1 MKLLKI
7 FLAEIVS
14 FYVLMVIGTLAVIFI
29 LNKFGVVDLVGHP
42 VNVITFIALACL
54 VFFVFGS
61 NTIASNS
68 SWVKNI
74 PMSRVKLFVVGSSLN
89 IVNLMLMLSSFL
101 ILISATLWDYLH
113 MSDGRFFLFSNHFY
127 GVFLRVTDVDVLP
140 TISLLII
147 WGLVL
152 FLLSTFVFASSFAS
166 LKLYPKEL
174 PLIRTIFKKYWPDYY
189 REYVQLVELLS
200 LVIAA
205 TLLYCAYKIFSL
217 EAMLAAVVFCF
228 VPFFVMTSIVY
239 GHNFKK
245 LYLLTTMRSFAF
257 VVLIVFSLSVMRAN
271 HLVGGT
277 DISINTK
284 LREILFLG
292 PSLYQL
298 KEKELESYLALNID
312 DGMIFDLMNFLYK
325 RTHFKGIPY
334 YRRYES
340 IYDFKEKQPIERFDE
355 VILSKQKMSGLEA
368 AIGLFNVSEI
378 TPQHL
383 ESFFNHARRIE
394 NRGYSDKKRQSSI
407 DIILPVFYYMSW
419 KDFSR
424 SELEGML
431 SSKDEYIQ
439 ELALRNAYVPVEV
452 LASDFHRDLAKFRMG
467 RPMTF
472 VPKYDLS
479 HVIVKNFDNFSSSIA
494 ALAGD
499 LISEGQC
506 RSISSVSVMKMAFKG
521 EGEYSALNCKIYN
534 HAAGFAQDRDFYL
547 NGQYIW
553 QVKQALISTDLEA
566 DEAILGKDL

>member
-1 MKLLKI
+1 
-7 FLAEIVS
+7 
-14 FYVLMVIGTLAVIFI
+14 MVMATLSVVFV
-29 LNKFGVVDLVGHP
+29 LNKFGMVDLAGQP
-42 VNVITFIALACL
+42 VNVITFIAMACL

-89 IVNLMLMLSSFL
+89 IVNLTLMLASFL
-101 ILISATLWDYLH
+101 ILISVTLWDFLH
-113 MSDGRFFLFSNHFY
+113 LSDGRYFLFSRRFY
-127 GVFLRVTDVDVLP
+127 SIFLGGINSDVMP
-140 TISLLII
+140 TKSLLII

-152 FLLSTFVFASSFAS
+152 FLLSIFVFASNFGS

-174 PLIRTIFKKYWPDYY
+174 PFVRALLKKYWPEYY

-200 LVIAA
+200 LVIVA
-205 TLLYCAYKIFSL
+205 TVLYCVYKIFSL
-217 EAMLAAVVFCF
+217 EALLAAAVFCF
-228 VPFFVMTSIVY
+228 VPFFIMTSIVY

-245 LYLLTTMRSFAF
+245 LYFLTTMRSFAF
-257 VVLIVFSLSVMRAN
+257 FALVVCSLSVLRAN
-271 HLVGGT
+271 LIVEET
-277 DISINTK
+277 NISVKAK

-292 PSLYQL
+292 PTLYQL
-298 KEKELESYLALNID
+298 KENELESYLAQNID
-312 DGMIFDLMNFLYK
+312 DEMIFDLMNFLYK
-325 RTHFKGIPY
+325 RTHFKGNPY
-334 YRRYES
+334 YRKYES
-340 IYDFKEKQPIERFDE
+340 TYDFKEKQPIERFNE
-355 VILSKQKMSGLEA
+355 IILSKQKVLGLEA

-383 ESFFNHARRIE
+383 ETFFFHARRIE
-394 NRGYSDKKRQSSI
+394 NRGASGEKRQSSI
-407 DIILPVFYYMSW
+407 EIVLPVFYYMSW

-424 SELEGML
+424 HELEAML

-452 LASDFHRDLAKFRMG
+452 LASDHHRDLSKYRMG
-467 RPMTF
+467 RPMTL

-494 ALAGD
+494 AMAGD

-506 RSISSVSVMKMAFKG
+506 RSISSVSAMKRAFRG
-521 EGEYSALNCKIYN
+521 EGEYSTLNCKIYN
-534 HAAGFAQDRDFYL
+534 HAAGLARDRGFYL

-553 QVKQALISTDLEA
+553 QVKQALIPTDLE
-566 DEAILGKDL
+566 EH